1 MEEEEVVASG
11 AAEMKQKQ
19 MQTQTQTHAKP
30 ATTSIL
36 GSKTHKTQTAQN
48 ILKSQSAP
56 SQLEGL
62 HKGGA
67 VGSLSK
73 TRAASKTAKPASPKV
88 NARRQALADAAAL
101 PPKKAAAMAAKSS
114 VKKTDG
120 MTMDELRRARK
131 AEATK
136 KREIL
141 GVQGLQTVQG
151 KRSAGGSTS
160 TSASTSKKPKL
171 SL

>member
-1 MEEEEVVASG
+1 MGFEVFMEEEEIVTSG
-11 AAEMKQKQ
+11 AAEMKQ
-19 MQTQTQTHAKP
+19 TQTPTHAKP

-36 GSKTHKTQTAQN
+36 GSKTQATQN
-48 ILKSQSAP
+48 MLKSQSAP
-56 SQLEGL
+56 SKLEGL

-67 VGSLSK
+67 AGSLSK
-73 TRAASKTAKPASPKV
+73 TRAASKTTKPASPKV

-120 MTMDELRRARK
+120 MTIDELRRARK
-131 AEATK
+131 AETAK
-136 KREIL
+136 KREML
-141 GVQGLQTVQG
+141 GVQGVQTVQG
-151 KRSAGGSTS
+151 KRSAGGSAS
-160 TSASTSKKPKL
+160 TSASTSKKAKL